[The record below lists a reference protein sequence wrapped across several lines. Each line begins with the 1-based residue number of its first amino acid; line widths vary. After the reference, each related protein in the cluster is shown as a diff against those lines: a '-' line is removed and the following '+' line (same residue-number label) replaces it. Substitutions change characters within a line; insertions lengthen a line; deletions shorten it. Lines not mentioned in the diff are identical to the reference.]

1 MSDTCGSPRGVIIGI
16 HYAVH
21 SYLSFLYVWQPIWC
35 KPGKHSITLPSQ
47 SEVDAGAGWKEWQQY
62 KLQFTFNFI
71 TCTNSQ
77 LCAYAAMLQCLW
89 SYQPVYSIKQITLG
103 LGNMTT
109 DITIYSPI
117 LITVGT
123 NHTKSALT
131 IAMWYF
137 FGSLL
142 TSKAQRKQKAHQKV
156 YLEFRWGFNYQIQ
169 LTAL

>member
-109 DITIYSPI
+109 VITIYSPI

-123 NHTKSALT
+123 NHTKSLRAL
-131 IAMWYF
+131 
-137 FGSLL
+137 SLL
-142 TSKAQRKQKAHQKV
+142 QCDISLALCLQVKPKESKKHTKR
-156 YLEFRWGFNYQIQ
+156 FI
-169 LTAL
+169 